1 MELLHPLVDAEYPA
15 ASGSTSG
22 TAVTLGPWKPGPQ
35 GVLVW
40 CTQDAYISV
49 GVGVTATSSS
59 TPIPAYTPI
68 PFHAP
73 QTGSGAPWQ
82 VSALQVSTSGTVYAK
97 PINIR

>member
-1 MELLHPLVDAEYPA
+1 MELLHPLADSNYPTD
-15 ASGSTSG
+15 SDSTSG
-22 TAVTLGPWKPGPQ
+22 TAVVLGPWPPGPQ

-40 CTQDAYISV
+40 CTQDAYIAV
-49 GVGVTATSSS
+49 GEGVTATSAS

-68 PFHAP
+68 PFYAP

-82 VSALQVSTSGTVYAK
+82 VSALQVSAAGTVFAK